1 MGFVLSVL
9 LSFVPAF
16 CYASVVYWIDRY
28 EKEPKRLLLGVF
40 LWGAI
45 VAVIGA
51 LIWSGL
57 FELSVYLFLGPTYV
71 DLVGSSVIAPVV
83 EESVKGLA
91 VLIIFLVFRPEFDTI
106 LDGIVYAAVTALG
119 FAATE
124 NVLYLYTA
132 GYGTGGYAGLFT
144 LFVMRVL
151 LGGWNH
157 AVYTSFTG
165 IGLAASRLSRHTF
178 VKVVAPVTGLL
189 LAMGA
194 HSLHNTLVTLLS
206 QNLGGFIATLLI
218 DWLGWLMMVLVVLW
232 ALHRERHWINTHL
245 RDEVERGTL
254 SETHYRTACSSWAQT
269 AARLRALVGG
279 RYRTTWRFYQA
290 CGELAQKK
298 HQRLELGEIRY
309 DSTIDSLRSE
319 LRQLGPHVSA

>member
-1 MGFVLSVL
+1 MGLVLSLL

-16 CYASVVYWIDRY
+16 CYASVVYWLDRY
-28 EKEPKRLLLGVF
+28 EKEPKRLLFGVF

-57 FELSVYLFLGPTYV
+57 FELSVYLFLGPMFV
-71 DLVGSSVIAPVV
+71 DLIGSSVIAPVV

-91 VLIIFLVFRPEFDTI
+91 VLIIFLVFRSEFDTI

-132 GYGTGGYAGLFT
+132 GYGNGGYAGLFT
-144 LFVMRVL
+144 LFVMRVV

-157 AVYTSFTG
+157 VVYTSFTG
-165 IGLAASRLSRHTF
+165 IGFAASRLSRNMF

-194 HSLHNTLVTLLS
+194 HSLHNTMVTLLA
-206 QNLGGFIATLLI
+206 QNLGGFVATLAI
-218 DWLGWLMMVLVVLW
+218 DWLGWIAMVLVILW
-232 ALHRERHWINTHL
+232 ALHRERRWISMHL

-254 SETHYRTACSSWAQT
+254 SEAHYRVACSSWAQT
-269 AARLRALVGG
+269 AARLQALFSR
-279 RYRTTWRFYQA
+279 RYHATWRFYQA

-298 HQRLELGEIRY
+298 HQRLDLGEVRH
-309 DSTIDSLRSE
+309 DATIDSLRSE
-319 LRQLGPHVSA
+319 LRQLGQHVT

>member
-1 MGFVLSVL
+1 MGLVLSAL

-16 CYASVVYWIDRY
+16 CYAAVVYWIDRY

-40 LWGAI
+40 TWGAI

-51 LIWSGL
+51 LIWSGM
-57 FELSVYLFLGPTYV
+57 FELSVYLFLGPMYV
-71 DLVGSSVIAPVV
+71 DLLGSSVIAPVV

-91 VLIIFLVFRPEFDTI
+91 VLIIYLAFRPEFDSI
-106 LDGIVYAAVTALG
+106 LDGMVYAAITALG

-132 GYGTGGYAGLFT
+132 GYGEGGYGGLFT
-144 LFVMRVL
+144 LFVVRVL

-165 IGLAASRLSRHTF
+165 IGLAVLRLSHNAF
-178 VKVVAPVTGLL
+178 IKVVAPVTGLL

-194 HSLHNTLVTLLS
+194 HALHNTMVTLLA
-206 QNLGGFIATLLI
+206 QNLGGLLATLAV
-218 DWLGWLMMVLVVLW
+218 DWLGWIVMGLIILW
-232 ALHRERHWINTHL
+232 ALRRERRWISTHL

-254 SETHYRTACSSWAQT
+254 SEAHYRIACSSWAQT
-269 AARLRALVGG
+269 AARMRALFGG

-290 CGELAQKK
+290 CSELAQKK
-298 HQRLELGEIRY
+298 HQRLELGEARY
-309 DSTIDSLRSE
+309 DATIDSLRDE
-319 LRQLGPHVSA
+319 LRQLGPHVV